1 MHVTS
6 GAKDAKMHVWIL
18 TIGQLTE
25 IVGEAQW
32 DGQRHIWRRSP
43 SALCSCS
50 RAATVQSPRPT
61 PPIRREA
68 RRAAPPPPTADPGP
82 VAIPPRTRQETTTP
96 TVAVGPRTTPKRWA
110 PRPTKPPKTKAA
122 ARPI

>member
-18 TIGQLTE
+18 TVEQLTE
-25 IVGEAQW
+25 TVGEAQW

-50 RAATVQSPRPT
+50 PAATVQSPRPT
-61 PPIRREA
+61 PLIRREA
-68 RRAAPPPPTADPGP
+68 RRAAPPPPTADPAP
-82 VAIPPRTRQETTTP
+82 VAIRPRTRQATTTP
-96 TVAVGPRTTPKRWA
+96 TVAVGPPTTPNPSAR
-110 PRPTKPPKTKAA
+110 RPTKPAKTKAV
-122 ARPI
+122 